1 MIKFFRRIRQKLL
14 SNQPNGK
21 AGNKFSRYFLYAV
34 GEIFLVV
41 IGILLALQ
49 FNNWNIE
56 RENKTKER
64 WYLINIVEDIEY
76 QKGDLKELKQNYEWC
91 LKTATSILEDYQH
104 LQDFSAIDSLNYKLN
119 SLLLVDNFPNTDNT
133 YQELVSSGQQAL
145 IDNKD
150 LSIDIID
157 YYLFCEDNY
166 IDIKNNND
174 NVYYKEIHPVFSNL
188 CQTSLD
194 GLALSKEQK
203 KLLEYDAKTDEFLK
217 GELKKPQNIL
227 RLLNAL
233 RTHILLNTVH
243 LELVEETLETGK
255 LLIEKIDKYLGLT
268 PEMVNQYD

>member
-14 SNQPNGK
+14 SNQSKEK
-21 AGNKFSRYFLYAV
+21 AGNKFSSYFLYAI
-34 GEIFLVV
+34 GEILLVV

-91 LKTATSILEDYQH
+91 LKIATSILEDYQH

-174 NVYYKEIHPVFSNL
+174 NVYYKEIHPIFYNL

-268 PEMVNQYD
+268 PEMVNHYD